1 MSFEGSDKNPAKAGG
16 PAQNARGV
24 ASSTPVEAVSPA
36 GPQAR
41 LSQEEFVRLL
51 EKCRPAL
58 LIVASAVLGD
68 RHEADDVVQEAS
80 LIGLASLDRFT
91 PGTSF
96 EGWMSQIVR
105 NVGRNTSRKRAR
117 NPASPSGQEMI
128 DARAGSSTH
137 VPVGGEFR
145 QRREIPMT
153 GDGRTANPAIFD
165 ASVHRAIMSLDEVS
179 RVCLLLRTVGELSYA
194 QIAAITD
201 LNENTAMSH
210 VFRSRRLLRERM
222 SAHFD
227 QTNTEEDG
235 SR

>member
-1 MSFEGSDKNPAKAGG
+1 MNFEGSGQNPAKAGG
-16 PAQNARGV
+16 PAQDARGV
-24 ASSTPVEAVSPA
+24 ASSIPPTPDSGGATE
-36 GPQAR
+36 AR
-41 LSQEEFVRLL
+41 LSRDEFVRLL

-91 PGTSF
+91 PGTSL
-96 EGWMSQIVR
+96 GSWMAQIVR
-105 NVGRNTSRKRAR
+105 NVARNTSRKRAR

-137 VPVGGEFR
+137 VPVGGEYR
-145 QRREIPMT
+145 QLRDAPMT
-153 GDGRTANPAIFD
+153 GDGRIANPALFD
-165 ASVHRAIMSLDEVS
+165 SAVQRALMSLDEVS

-210 VFRSRRLLRERM
+210 VFRSRRILRERM
-222 SAHFD
+222 SADFGMTKD
-227 QTNTEEDG
+227 APRT
-235 SR
+235 

>member
-1 MSFEGSDKNPAKAGG
+1 MNFEGSDKNPAKVGG
-16 PAQNARGV
+16 PAENARGV
-24 ASSTPVEAVSPA
+24 ASSTPPA
-36 GPQAR
+36 PGSGGTPPSR

-128 DARAGSSTH
+128 EVRAGSTTH

-145 QRREIPMT
+145 QLRDIPMT

-222 SAHFD
+222 SSHFG
-227 QTNTEEDG
+227 QTNPAEDD

>member
-24 ASSTPVEAVSPA
+24 ASSTPEEAVLAA

-105 NVGRNTSRKRAR
+105 N
-117 NPASPSGQEMI
+117 
-128 DARAGSSTH
+128 
-137 VPVGGEFR
+137 
-145 QRREIPMT
+145 
-153 GDGRTANPAIFD
+153 
-165 ASVHRAIMSLDEVS
+165 
-179 RVCLLLRTVGELSYA
+179 
-194 QIAAITD
+194 
-201 LNENTAMSH
+201 
-210 VFRSRRLLRERM
+210 
-222 SAHFD
+222 
-227 QTNTEEDG
+227 
-235 SR
+235 